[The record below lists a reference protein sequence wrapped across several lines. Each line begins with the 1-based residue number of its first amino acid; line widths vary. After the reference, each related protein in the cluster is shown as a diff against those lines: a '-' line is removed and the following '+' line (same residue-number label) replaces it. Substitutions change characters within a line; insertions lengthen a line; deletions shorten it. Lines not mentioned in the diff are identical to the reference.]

1 MGANLLERQKAHDR
15 EVIFTTERI
24 TLQLCVDV
32 LQITLHER
40 FGFGYERLT
49 DLTEAFT
56 KNYDQYRE
64 ATEGTV
70 ESDVWQERLDRA
82 LLDIVKDE
90 RKLMPFHARYPEIV
104 RHSYDKPLKKRRK

>member
-15 EVIFTTERI
+15 EVIFTAERI
-24 TLQLCVDV
+24 TKQMCVDV
-32 LQITLHER
+32 MQITMHEL

-49 DLTEAFT
+49 DLTEAFI

-82 LLDIVKDE
+82 LLDIVKDKE
-90 RKLMPFHARYPEIV
+90 KLMPFRARYPEIV